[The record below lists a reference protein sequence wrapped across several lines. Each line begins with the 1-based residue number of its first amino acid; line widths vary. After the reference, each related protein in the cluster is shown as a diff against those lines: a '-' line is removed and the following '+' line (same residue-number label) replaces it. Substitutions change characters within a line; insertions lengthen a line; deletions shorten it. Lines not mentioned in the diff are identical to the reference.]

1 MHVMS
6 QSHELD
12 CSLDISHLS
21 TACTPLVSDEH
32 FLTTSTM
39 HNTCTLVSKTIQ
51 CCDTSE
57 EFIIPNDNYYS
68 YRMLH
73 TMSQQGVI
81 ATSPLLDSQLY
92 SLTTVARLSNFYSSK
107 SKHELELNYLRQLC
121 CNSLSDLYLFSND
134 FFNKVLTFF
143 SFPLPPQA
151 FILSLSCS

>member
-1 MHVMS
+1 MS
-6 QSHELD
+6 QGHELD

-51 CCDTSE
+51 CCDTCTSE

-73 TMSQQGVI
+73 TDNVTARYNSYQSTVRFTMILHGKKKKKNSYV
-81 ATSPLLDSQLY
+81 ASM
-92 SLTTVARLSNFYSSK
+92 LTTIF
-107 SKHELELNYLRQLC
+107 
-121 CNSLSDLYLFSND
+121 
-134 FFNKVLTFF
+134 
-143 SFPLPPQA
+143 
-151 FILSLSCS
+151 